1 MVNSAHF
8 TLVSC
13 RRAGHGSRVP
23 ARRLALAGIRP
34 AIEARTGDG
43 GRCVRSALASWP
55 TRKPCPPME
64 YPKAKIRP
72 NEDGKV
78 YNFVRP
84 GRKPDN
90 PGYLKSEAVAYP
102 SELAP

>member
-13 RRAGHGSRVP
+13 RRAGHGSPVP

-55 TRKPCPPME
+55 TRKPWPPME

-78 YNFVRP
+78 YNFVHP
-84 GRKPDN
+84 GRKT
-90 PGYLKSEAVAYP
+90 
-102 SELAP
+102 

>member
-1 MVNSAHF
+1 MRYEAVEHIVAASARIN
-8 TLVSC
+8 VAIGVCRDRSC
-13 RRAGHGSRVP
+13 VLG
-23 ARRLALAGIRP
+23 
-34 AIEARTGDG
+34 
-43 GRCVRSALASWP
+43 
-55 TRKPCPPME
+55 

-78 YNFVRP
+78 YNFVHP

>member
-1 MVNSAHF
+1 MGVCRDR
-8 TLVSC
+8 SC
-13 RRAGHGSRVP
+13 VLG
-23 ARRLALAGIRP
+23 
-34 AIEARTGDG
+34 
-43 GRCVRSALASWP
+43 
-55 TRKPCPPME
+55 

>member
-1 MVNSAHF
+1 
-8 TLVSC
+8 
-13 RRAGHGSRVP
+13 
-23 ARRLALAGIRP
+23 
-34 AIEARTGDG
+34 
-43 GRCVRSALASWP
+43 
-55 TRKPCPPME
+55 ME

-78 YNFVRP
+78 YNFVHP